1 MSESSLGDALDAATR
16 GVPVAQ
22 LSAAV
27 RRLSERYRQELPAS
41 APLMGS
47 AIDVLA
53 YAAYRMPA
61 TYAACRAALSM
72 VPADVSISSVL
83 DLGGGTG
90 AVAWAVDALW
100 PGARTTIAEQVPLA
114 RDLGARLATGG
125 PTVTAVPWRL
135 GESLSVAADLVTVS
149 YVLTELTE
157 EQQDSLVSLALS
169 KAESAVLLI
178 EPGTPGGY
186 QRVLRARAQV
196 LGAGWQIAAPC
207 PHAAQCPLVAPDWC
221 HFAVRVSRSALHRQI
236 KGGELSYEDEK
247 FSYLLAV
254 APRVEMPAPSARV
267 LRHPVKRKGLVELT
281 LCRPDGTAGREIVS
295 KKQGP
300 RYRAARDVQWGDDF
314 DSKTQRNV

>member
-22 LSAAV
+22 LTVAV
-27 RRLSERYRQELPAS
+27 RRMSDRYRQESPAS

-47 AIDVLA
+47 STDVLA

-61 TYAACRAALSM
+61 TYAACRAALSR
-72 VPADVSISSVL
+72 VPAAVAVSSVL

-100 PGARTTIAEQVPLA
+100 PGARTTIAEQVPAARSVALELA
-114 RDLGARLATGG
+114 SDG
-125 PTVTAVPWRL
+125 PAISALPWRL
-135 GESLSVAADLVTVS
+135 GEPLPVAADLVTAS
-149 YVLTELTE
+149 YVLSELTE
-157 EQQDSLVSLALS
+157 AQQDSLVGLALS
-169 KAESAVLLI
+169 KAGSAVLLI

-186 QRVLRARAQV
+186 QRILRARSQV
-196 LGAGWQIAAPC
+196 LAAGWQIAAPC
-207 PHAAQCPLVAPDWC
+207 PHGLDCPLVAPDWC
-221 HFAVRVSRSALHRQI
+221 HFAVRVPRSSLHRQI

-254 APRVEMPAPSARV
+254 APEVANPAVAGPDTAARV

-281 LCRPDGTAGREIVS
+281 LCRPDGSAGREIVS
-295 KKQGP
+295 KKQGL
-300 RYRAARDVQWGDDF
+300 RYRAARDVEWGDEF
-314 DSKTQRNV
+314 V